1 MSSSSPRALSVSL
14 TVVWAPLVG
23 ISFLNLPRTP
33 RCYSAW
39 SLVGAF
45 RSARIGQS
53 RCAFAWGVFFF
64 RLRFLP
70 WPLLHQTPPHRPRF
84 QSGRG
89 CRCASQGA
97 RVVDRLMHCKFEP
110 SGCVGALPVF
120 IDTSRGTY
128 VCGECR
134 GCWESFAGLLPL
146 RLGRASPWPHPPLHQ
161 DPVGSPGSLF
171 SIILHRAATLCARF
185 SARAHLG
192 GCLPWRRHR
201 SVPNA
206 AV

>member
-1 MSSSSPRALSVSL
+1 MP
-14 TVVWAPLVG
+14 
-23 ISFLNLPRTP
+23 
-33 RCYSAW
+33 
-39 SLVGAF
+39 
-45 RSARIGQS
+45 S
-53 RCAFAWGVFFF
+53 RGEYFF

-70 WPLLHQTPPHRPRF
+70 WPLLHQTPLHRPRI

-146 RLGRASPWPHPPLHQ
+146 RLGRTSPWPQPPLHQ
-161 DPVGSPGSLF
+161 DPVGSPGSLL
-171 SIILHRAATLCARF
+171 SISLHRSATLCAHF
-185 SARAHLG
+185 CARAHLG
-192 GCLPWRRHR
+192 GCLPWQRHR
-201 SVPNA
+201 SVPSA
-206 AV
+206 AVWWAGWKKILLPWILE